1 MEIYL
6 KKWEEQRP
14 TRQARIRELTCR
26 NNLSDQ
32 ERKELAK
39 LNSLEEIDPDKMRA
53 ENKKARKAY
62 EDKIAKEYYT
72 SPKFFN
78 DTMKAAGCRGAQM
91 GMRQALG
98 CVFVEIWMAAKAEIQ
113 AMPINCELK
122 NILEAVGRGIK
133 KGIEQAKQ
141 KYKEILSKFGEGFV
155 SGALASLTTTL
166 VNIFFSTAKNLVK
179 SIRQIYAS
187 VVEAGKVLL
196 FNPDNLMLGDRIKT
210 SAVIIATGSSVLLG
224 TAVGELIGKTPIA
237 AIPGVGSFVVTFC
250 SALVSGLFSCSLLI
264 VLDRSKFINNVINF
278 LNAIPTEVNNYKEI
292 ADAMQVYAAKLEKL
306 DIEKFRNETEQYKS
320 IAEQISKSETETE
333 LNNIL
338 LKAYKAFNIKIPWEG
353 DFNSFMGNR
362 SNHLVFE

>member
-1 MEIYL
+1 
-6 KKWEEQRP
+6 
-14 TRQARIRELTCR
+14 
-26 NNLSDQ
+26 
-32 ERKELAK
+32 
-39 LNSLEEIDPDKMRA
+39 
-53 ENKKARKAY
+53 
-62 EDKIAKEYYT
+62 
-72 SPKFFN
+72 
-78 DTMKAAGCRGAQM
+78 
-91 GMRQALG
+91 
-98 CVFVEIWMAAKAEIQ
+98 
-113 AMPINCELK
+113 
-122 NILEAVGRGIK
+122 
-133 KGIEQAKQ
+133 
-141 KYKEILSKFGEGFV
+141 
-155 SGALASLTTTL
+155 
-166 VNIFFSTAKNLVK
+166 
-179 SIRQIYAS
+179 
-187 VVEAGKVLL
+187 
-196 FNPDNLMLGDRIKT
+196 MLGDRIKT